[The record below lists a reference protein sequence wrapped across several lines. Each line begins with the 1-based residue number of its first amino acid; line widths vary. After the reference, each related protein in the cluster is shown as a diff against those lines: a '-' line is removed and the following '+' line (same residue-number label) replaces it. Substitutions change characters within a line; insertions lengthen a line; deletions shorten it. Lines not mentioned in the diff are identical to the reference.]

1 MGKKKKD
8 NAQQSI
14 PDWTRKLAG
23 CFGSQTHKFGDD
35 PSDKDSAFELL
46 AQLREDDVRWSEVR
60 KEFKRFLSDL
70 GASKKHMEKQMGRL
84 RSHFRL
90 WLK

>member
-1 MGKKKKD
+1 MKKNKD
-8 NAQQSI
+8 KTREAI
-14 PDWTRKLAG
+14 PDWTRKVAD

-35 PSDKDSAFELL
+35 PSDKDCAFELL
-46 AQLREDDVRWSEVR
+46 AQLRADGVRWSEVR
-60 KEFKRFLSDL
+60 KEFKRFLADL
-70 GASKKHMEKQMGRL
+70 GASKKHAIKQMDRL

>member
-1 MGKKKKD
+1 MKKQKGEARQV
-8 NAQQSI
+8 N

-46 AQLREDDVRWSEVR
+46 AQLRADGVRWSEVR

-70 GASKKHMEKQMGRL
+70 GAGKKHMEKQMGRL